1 MLKILILN
9 CFQQFIVTITNSLC
23 ALRWNAEDDVGVSGI
38 SDCKGAHT
46 EETSTGGS
54 ELNVVSVVV
63 VNSSFGEHGVVLNLG
78 LSEWWS
84 VVGND
89 DKLSLSVEKGFESL
103 LVSEDVLSSL
113 HDHGESGV
121 DVLSIFLDL
130 WLSSWSHDDL
140 PENRKNNCVN
150 F

>member
-1 MLKILILN
+1 MINIDLP
-9 CFQQFIVTITNSLC
+9 
-23 ALRWNAEDDVGVSGI
+23 
-38 SDCKGAHT
+38 
-46 EETSTGGS
+46 
-54 ELNVVSVVV
+54 
-63 VNSSFGEHGVVLNLG
+63 
-78 LSEWWS
+78 EWWS

-130 WLSSWSHDDL
+130 NEYMDHQAFEYWRIRERLH
-140 PENRKNNCVN
+140 
-150 F
+150 